1 MTWLVCIGLMVAL
14 VLASGIIANK
24 YGTIA
29 LPSLVMLWLGAFA
42 VAAVLPGYLVK
53 WGFGQAEQVEV
64 ARPATK

>member
-42 VAAVLPGYLVK
+42 LAAVMPGYLVK
-53 WGFGQAEQVEV
+53 WGFGQAEHAEV
-64 ARPATK
+64 AKPAAK